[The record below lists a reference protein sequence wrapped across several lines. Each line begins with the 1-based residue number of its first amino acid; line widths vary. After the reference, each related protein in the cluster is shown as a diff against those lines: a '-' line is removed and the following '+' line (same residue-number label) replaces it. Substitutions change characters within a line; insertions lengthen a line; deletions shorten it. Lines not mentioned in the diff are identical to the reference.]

1 MAWNRDRFG
10 GAALGVA
17 LALVAAGCGP
27 GDEFRFV
34 GGDGIVRGTILNG
47 LSPSEPEGQVRVSL
61 LGPGTSSSSTATR
74 QDGTFEMRSVTP
86 GLYDLVADKT
96 IDGDDRRVRLRFVEV
111 VEDQFLD
118 LPDLTLDQPGSIS
131 GTVLLTG
138 AGPANPVAPDHSG
151 TQVSLIGT
159 TLNTVTDATGAYS
172 LAPVEVGEY
181 QIRFERDEFMAAVI
195 SDVDVPPAT
204 ATTVTTA
211 TLERLDP
218 PATGALLGTVA
229 LEAAPGGDNSG
240 VTVTL
245 EGTTRTLVTTSGGS
259 WRFDDLPVGS
269 YQVLLTHPDYFE
281 SRVTDQQ
288 VVSGLP
294 ENTVAPLTLSN
305 HKVLSSGLT
314 VTGLAESPSGNQL
327 AYLTSGGNASEVGLL
342 APDGSAFQSVITQG
356 AEAAADRGLAWHPD
370 ESEIFFV
377 QFTGDSV
384 NAFQP
389 AMVPA
394 TGGTDNARG
403 LLAPGTD
410 YFLGDFSPRGAGNLY
425 ELGFYLTNNLQAV
438 VLDEQAGTDR
448 TELVTATIRPLA
460 TSVGQLTELGG
471 FEWGNT
477 GRIVFSREGNALPS
491 DVLTVLASG
500 AFPPVMLA
508 PRRQDPPGDNG
519 MALTGRFQAPTFSP
533 DFSRV
538 AFSIEAGSGGDPE
551 GVYIADIDG
560 ENAEQVTA
568 EAARHLDWSNDGTKI
583 YYVRASDGRPAVL
596 KIPARLR

>member
-1 MAWNRDRFG
+1 MAWNRHRFG

-17 LALVAAGCGP
+17 LAVVAAGCGP

-61 LGPGTSSSSTATR
+61 LGPGTASASTASR
-74 QDGTFEMRSVTP
+74 QDGSFEMRSVTP

-96 IDGDDRRVRLRFVEV
+96 IDGTNRRVRLRFVEV

-118 LPDLTLDQPGSIS
+118 LPDLTLDLPGSVA

-138 AGPANPVAPDHSG
+138 AGAGNPVAPDHSG

-159 TLNTVTDATGAYS
+159 TLSTVTDAAGAF
-172 LAPVEVGEY
+172 LLEPVEVGEY
-181 QIRFERDEFMAAVI
+181 QIRFERDDFVAEVF
-195 SDVDVPPAT
+195 SDIDVPPST
-204 ATTVTTA
+204 AVTLTTA
-211 TLERLDP
+211 TLDRLDP
-218 PATGALLGTVA
+218 PATGALLGIVA
-229 LEAAPGGDNSG
+229 LEAAPGGDSSG
-240 VTVTL
+240 VTVSL
-245 EGTTRTLVTTSGGS
+245 EGTTRSLVTTPGGT

-269 YQVLLTHPDYFE
+269 YQVLFTHPDYFE
-281 SRVTDQQ
+281 TRVVDQQ

-294 ENTVAPLTLSN
+294 ENTVPPVTVAN
-305 HKVLSSGLT
+305 HQVLSETLVVS
-314 VTGLAESPSGNQL
+314 GLAEAPSGNQL
-327 AYLTSGGNASEVGLL
+327 AFLTNGGNASEVGLL
-342 APDGSAFQSVITQG
+342 SPDGAAFQMVITGG
-356 AEAAADRGLAWHPD
+356 AKAAADRGLAWHPD

-377 QFTGDSV
+377 QFTGDPV

-394 TGGTDNARG
+394 TGGTNNARG

-410 YFLGDFSPRGAGNLY
+410 YFLGDFSPRGAGNLH
-425 ELGFYLTNNLQAV
+425 ELGFYLTNTLMAAV
-438 VLDEQAGTDR
+438 VDEQVGTNR
-448 TELVTATIRPLA
+448 TEIVTATTRTLA
-460 TSVGQLTELGG
+460 ASVGQLTELGG

-477 GRIVFSREGNALPS
+477 GRIVFSREGNALPT

-500 AFPPVMLA
+500 GFPPVMLA

-519 MALTGRFQAPTFSP
+519 MALTGRFQAPTFAP

-551 GVYIADIDG
+551 GIYIADIDG
-560 ENAEQVTA
+560 ENAEQVSV
-568 EAARHLDWSNDGTKI
+568 EPARHLDWSVDGTKI
-583 YYVRASDGRPAVL
+583 YYVREADGRPSVL